1 MRENREIKASI
12 LVPVYKAEKYI
23 RHCLDSLVHQ
33 TYQGNYEIICIDDGS
48 PDQSGKILDEYAVK
62 YPFVRVYHQENRGVA
77 KTREI
82 AVEKANGR
90 YIFWVDADDYADK
103 KLLEKVLPLLERYE
117 VDILVYSR
125 QEVYADSTFLNVVM
139 KEQSLENWRR
149 DTVSAKQSIIWNMAV
164 KRSLWPEET
173 VPEELSCA
181 GEDGYMALR
190 LFEKAEK
197 VTSVPDV
204 LVYHT
209 ADNGGSISH
218 TFTGKLYLGNAYLWY
233 FRYHIARKQFP
244 ELVSFCVGRAFSG
257 LVKAYCMQLYYQD
270 LSEKE
275 VKEIRDYLERL
286 RNEKIPGRYRDK
298 FLAFCIAHG
307 WDSLCLKYA
316 KRKQKKEIKKNKVLN
331 QKV

>member
-48 PDQSGKILDEYAVK
+48 PDQSGKILDEYAEK
-62 YPFVRVYHQENRGVA
+62 YPFVRVYHQKNRGVA

-103 KLLEKVLPLLERYE
+103 KLLETALPLLETSGA
-117 VDILVYSR
+117 DILVYSFR
-125 QEVYADSTFLNVVM
+125 EVNAGENFSDIVI
-139 KEQSLENWRR
+139 KERSLENWRR

-209 ADNGGSISH
+209 ADNGGSVSH

-316 KRKQKKEIKKNKVLN
+316 NRKQKKETKKNKVLN